1 MARWAQIP
9 SAWIQ
14 RSAVLVAAAA
24 LCAVLAA
31 SASAA
36 VKPRAMVGISDPVAT
51 GPTAGLLE
59 AFAPRWRAAGVDL
72 ASVTADWREIA
83 PEKDSKVPPA
93 GFDGGDP
100 SSPLYNWANLDR
112 VINVLRA
119 NKLEPLLTI
128 TGPGPLW
135 TSTDPE
141 RGSARYRPDPVMFAA
156 FARAVALRYGAR
168 VGRYIVWYEPNDA
181 ANLRPQWYCT
191 RGACAPRSP
200 QIYRAIFNSAASAIR
215 GADGG
220 SEVLAG
226 ALAARGRSAP
236 EDSDDPLTPVAW
248 LRAFGCVDSDGVA
261 DRNAPTCDEFEP
273 ASVDGL
279 AYHPDQRGGAPSKHL
294 RNTAE
299 AGINDTP
306 RLTRVLDQMQ
316 LSGGIVN
323 AADASAPIDLYFSEW
338 GYQTNPPDVFSGVSL
353 QSQDKW
359 LQEGAKIVYG
369 QPRVKLLGQYLWRDQ
384 PVRDSGQGV
393 DAYSGGQSGL
403 YGFDGIAKPA
413 ASSFP
418 NPFWAISLVGS
429 RAASLWG
436 QVRPG
441 GAHTVAI
448 ERRIGRN
455 RYRQVAS
462 VETDGQGYFRSRLP
476 LSTTAKFRYWW
487 TPSSGSKKRRY
498 SDSISVRPR

>member
-1 MARWAQIP
+1 MVRWAQLP
-9 SAWIQ
+9 SAWM
-14 RSAVLVAAAA
+14 RLSAVLVAAAA
-24 LCAVLAA
+24 VCAALAA
-31 SASAA
+31 TASAA
-36 VKPRAMVGISDPVAT
+36 VEARAMVGISDPVAT

-83 PEKDSKVPPA
+83 PEKESKAPPA

-112 VINVLRA
+112 VINVLRT

-135 TSTDPE
+135 SSTDPE
-141 RGSARYRPDPVMFAA
+141 RGSARYRPDPALFAA
-156 FARAVALRYGAR
+156 FARAVALRYGER

-181 ANLRPQWYCT
+181 ANLRPQSYCT
-191 RGACAPRSP
+191 KGACSPRSP
-200 QIYRAIFNSAASAIR
+200 QIYRAIFNSAASGIR
-215 GADGG
+215 AADGG

-226 ALAARGRSAP
+226 GLAARGRSAP

-248 LRAFGCVDSDGVA
+248 LRAFGCVGSDGVA
-261 DRNAPTCDEFEP
+261 DRTSPTCNEFEP
-273 ASVDGL
+273 AAVDGL
-279 AYHPDQRGGAPSKHL
+279 AYHPDQRGAAPSQHL
-294 RNTAE
+294 RNTGE

-323 AADASAPIDLYFSEW
+323 AGEASAPIDLYYSEW
-338 GYQTNPPDVFSGVSL
+338 GYQTNPPDVFSGISL
-353 QSQDKW
+353 QNQNKW

-384 PVRDSGQGV
+384 AVRDSGQGV

-448 ERRIGRN
+448 ERRVGRN
-455 RYRQVAS
+455 RYRQVA
-462 VETDGQGYFRSRLP
+462 VAQTDEQGCFRARLP
-476 LSTTAKFRYWW
+476 LSTTAKFRYSW